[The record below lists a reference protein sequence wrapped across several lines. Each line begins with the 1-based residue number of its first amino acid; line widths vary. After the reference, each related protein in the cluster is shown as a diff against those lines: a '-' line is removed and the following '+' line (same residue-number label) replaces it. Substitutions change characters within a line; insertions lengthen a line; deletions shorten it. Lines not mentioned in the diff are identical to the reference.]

1 MRIGFSLP
9 LHGSAAHPEG
19 LITIAKRAEA
29 LGYESLWVWERLLAP
44 VNPKAPYPIGDGT
57 HPAVFRSALDPL
69 AALTF
74 VAGHTE
80 RVALGTSVLILPLYN
95 PIMLARQLTTLD
107 ILSKGRLR
115 VGLGVGWNIDEVEAS
130 GVPWAERG
138 KRTDEA
144 LHVLKAI
151 WTTDPVE
158 FHGRYY
164 QIPPS
169 YVGPKPIQKPHPP
182 IYMGAF
188 TPASLR
194 RLAREANGWNL
205 VGVPLAAAPEML
217 HAIQEMA
224 RAAGRDPNALELVVR
239 ANVEFSAKPLGVDR
253 ADFHGTLEQIG
264 EDVAKAR
271 QVGAAEL
278 FFDLWAAHPEVD
290 SVDDW
295 LTRME
300 QLWQIARPS

>member
-9 LHGSAAHPEG
+9 LHGSAARPEG

-44 VNPKAPYPIGDGT
+44 VHPKAPYPIGDGT
-57 HPAVFRSALDPL
+57 HPAQFRSALDPL
-69 AALTF
+69 EALTF
-74 VAGHTE
+74 IAGHTE
-80 RVALGTSVLILPLYN
+80 RVALGTSVLVLALYN

-107 ILSKGRLR
+107 VLSKGRLR

-130 GVPWAERG
+130 GVAWAERG
-138 KRTDEA
+138 KRADEA
-144 LHVLKAI
+144 LHLLKAI

-158 FHGRYY
+158 FHGRYC

-169 YVGPKPIQKPHPP
+169 YIGPKPVQKPYPP

-188 TPASLR
+188 TPASMR

-217 HAIQEMA
+217 HAIREMA
-224 RAAGRDPNALELVVR
+224 REAGRDPEALELVVR
-239 ANVEFSAKPLGVDR
+239 ANVEFSAKPLGPDR
-253 ADFHGTLEQIG
+253 MDFHGTLEQIG

-271 QVGAAEL
+271 QVGASEL
-278 FFDLWAAHPEVD
+278 FFDLWTAHPQVD

-295 LTRME
+295 LARME

>member
-9 LHGSAAHPEG
+9 FHGRAAHPEG

-29 LGYESLWVWERLLAP
+29 LGYDSLWMGERLLAP
-44 VNPKAPYPIGDGT
+44 VHPKAPYPIGDGT
-57 HPAVFRSALDPL
+57 LPAQFRSTLDPL
-69 AALTF
+69 AALAF

-80 RVALGTSVLILPLYN
+80 RVALGTSVLVLPLYN
-95 PIMLARQLTTLD
+95 PILLARQLTMLD
-107 ILSKGRLR
+107 VLSKGRLR
-115 VGLGVGWNIDEVEAS
+115 VGLGVGWSIDELKAS

-138 KRTDEA
+138 PRTDEA

-169 YVGPKPIQKPHPP
+169 YIGLKPIQKPHPP
-182 IYMGAF
+182 IYLGAF
-188 TPASLR
+188 MPAAMR
-194 RLAREANGWNL
+194 RLAREANGWNPA
-205 VGVPLAAAPEML
+205 GVPLAAALEKF
-217 HAIQEMA
+217 HAIQAMA
-224 RAAGRDPNALELVVR
+224 RDAGRDPQALELVVR
-239 ANVEFSAKPLGVDR
+239 ANAQFSATPLGADR
-253 ADFHGTLEQIG
+253 MDFHGTLEQVG

-271 QVGAAEL
+271 QVGATEL
-278 FFDLWAAHPEVD
+278 FFDLWTAYPQVD

-295 LTRME
+295 LARME
-300 QLWQIARPS
+300 QLWQLARPS